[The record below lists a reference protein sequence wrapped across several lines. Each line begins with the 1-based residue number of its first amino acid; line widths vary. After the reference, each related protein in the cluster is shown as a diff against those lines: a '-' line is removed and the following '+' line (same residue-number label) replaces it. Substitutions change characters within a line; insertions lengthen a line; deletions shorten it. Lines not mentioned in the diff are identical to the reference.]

1 MTPEQLA
8 RDAVDAAA
16 HGQRMTLTKMRGQKM
31 PAGFPR
37 GELLCE
43 NHDGRNVYSYDPE
56 KVLAWMRKQGL
67 IETTVKPP
75 NTALSRAGTASA

>member
-8 RDAVDAAA
+8 RDAMDAAA

-67 IETTVKPP
+67 IENDGKRRKDV
-75 NTALSRAGTASA
+75 NRART

>member
-1 MTPEQLA
+1 VAAPPKEIDVTPEQLA

-37 GELLCE
+37 GELLCDTE
-43 NHDGRNVYSYDPE
+43 HGKVYSFDPD
-56 KVLAWMRKQGL
+56 KVIAWLVKNGL
-67 IETTVKPP
+67 I
-75 NTALSRAGTASA
+75 TA